1 MKSLFSNAAA
11 LFVATHGLIH
21 LLGFAAYTGIA
32 LVPGLPYK
40 TTLFGGAI
48 DVGTNGIAVFGLLW
62 GIVAV
67 GLIATAA
74 RMLLRKPNWRSHLLI
89 ITLVSSVLAFAVLDV
104 AATGLAVNILV
115 LAALWIGPSVAE
127 GLVLRR

>member
-1 MKSLFSNAAA
+1 MIGDVPCARQDALPIQQTSDALDARLVISGWSTGHETGVCIANTFTIAREVTVMKSLFSNAAA
-11 LFVATHGLIH
+11 LFVAAHGLIH
-21 LLGFAAYTGIA
+21 VLGFAAYTGIA

-67 GLIATAA
+67 G
-74 RMLLRKPNWRSHLLI
+74 HH
-89 ITLVSSVLAFAVLDV
+89 
-104 AATGLAVNILV
+104 
-115 LAALWIGPSVAE
+115 
-127 GLVLRR
+127 